1 VRAEVSGDELL
12 ITIDIS
18 ELPDQADPRG
28 VAAKLPG
35 NASGIASA
43 VMEMLAAPQPVR
55 EPVAVRSVSVRL
67 TRTRV
72 VAAETLMLDRET
84 EIYP

>member
-1 VRAEVSGDELL
+1 MRAEVSGDELL

-18 ELPDQADPRG
+18 ELPDQADPRS
-28 VAAKLPG
+28 VAAKLPA
-35 NASGIASA
+35 NASGIATE
-43 VMEMLAAPQPVR
+43 VVKMLAAPQAVR
-55 EPVAVRSVSVRL
+55 EPAAVRSVSVRL

-84 EIYP
+84 RVYP